1 MELAQIQVIDKFTQL
16 FTKEIAE
23 TINNEIILY
32 LKVKSNIND
41 YNLYI
46 NKVKDIYNILNYTHN
61 KKKIINLIKKN
72 KFNISDLINNKTWD
86 IAIDKWKNDIEVQ
99 EQKDNITYTNTAW
112 NTTTLYTC
120 KNCLRT
126 KGVEHSTNCTF
137 YQLQTRSSDE
147 PMTTFIRCLNCSKV
161 WKD

>member
-1 MELAQIQVIDKFTQL
+1 MDVLQEKVIYKFTKI

-23 TINNEIILY
+23 NINNEILLY
-32 LKVKSNIND
+32 LKQHSNIND

-46 NKVKDIYNILNYTHN
+46 NKVKDTYNILNHTYD
-61 KKKIINLIKKN
+61 KEKIINLIKKEE
-72 KFNISDLINNKTWD
+72 FNINNLINNKTWEN
-86 IAIDKWKNDIEVQ
+86 ANDKWENDIKLQ

-120 KNCLRT
+120 KNCLKT
-126 KGVEHSTNCTF
+126 KGVEHSNNCTF

>member
-1 MELAQIQVIDKFTQL
+1 MELIQEQVINKFTKI

-23 TINNEIILY
+23 NINNEIMLY
-32 LKVKSNIND
+32 LQKKSNPNN

-46 NKVKDIYNILNYTHN
+46 NKVKDIYNIIDYTYN
-61 KKKIINLIKKN
+61 KKKIKDLIKKK
-72 KFNISDLINNKTWD
+72 KFSIPDLINNKTWD
-86 IAIDKWKNDIEVQ
+86 NAIDKWKHDIEVQ

-112 NTTTLYTC
+112 NTTSLYTC

-126 KGVEHSTNCTF
+126 KGKENSRNCTF

-147 PMTTFIRCLNCSKV
+147 PMTTFVRCLNCSKV